1 MARRHDHRPTF
12 TPNTEPYAPNTVE
25 EQKEDHDR
33 YWDMEHDVE
42 LADKLNDALRQRTV
56 EILRGSTASRKALI
70 ELVQELRLTTY

>member
-1 MARRHDHRPTF
+1 MTIVRPSPRTPSR
-12 TPNTEPYAPNTVE
+12 TPPNTIE